1 MMNLTIFRGRDN
13 AMTYEEVHKK
23 LQELYDQGDI
33 DEGMDLVAQYNQ
45 PALDL
50 FEESLSKFIKKTIR
64 NHMDNVRFFLNDYST
79 YYAFKTYEDAW
90 EDIDGYLGDF
100 FIRKCLWS
108 TPATIKSTA
117 ASIKKFYK
125 CLYEHQLFAKEDYD
139 QLCYTIKVLMKDWQS
154 ECESYNHY

>member
-50 FEESLSKFIKKTIR
+50 FEESLSKFTKKTIR

-79 YYAFKTYEDAW
+79 YYAF
-90 EDIDGYLGDF
+90 
-100 FIRKCLWS
+100 
-108 TPATIKSTA
+108 
-117 ASIKKFYK
+117 
-125 CLYEHQLFAKEDYD
+125 
-139 QLCYTIKVLMKDWQS
+139 
-154 ECESYNHY
+154 